1 MTDRRNGVLD
11 LFYASTL
18 IRAEP
23 ATEIKAVVVI
33 IVVTIS

>member
-11 LFYASTL
+11 LFYARKS
-18 IRAEP
+18 IPAEP

-33 IVVTIS
+33 IVVPFY